1 MKIQFTVNTDNIA
14 AFADILNENE
24 LSNKIAGST
33 EEGQILIDVDYN
45 KNNRDAIEELEDLTE
60 AEND

>member
-33 EEGQILIDVDYN
+33 EDGHILIDVDYN

-60 AEND
+60 ADDD